1 MAGAE
6 AAHER
11 CRRATAMAVATRLEA
26 QQVRSLART
35 ERLIGSEKIKR
46 RRAVRETEKTQATAV
61 KFWAEIGQPAKKRA
75 PIPFFLKETAGFFLV
90 WVLAICLTIA
100 LVGG

>member
-1 MAGAE
+1 
-6 AAHER
+6 
-11 CRRATAMAVATRLEA
+11 MAVATGLEA

-35 ERLIGSEKIKR
+35 QRLIGSEKIKR
-46 RRAVRETEKTQATAV
+46 RRALRETEKMQAIAAR
-61 KFWAEIGQPAKKRA
+61 FWAEIEQTAKKRAQERA

-100 LVGG
+100 LVGV